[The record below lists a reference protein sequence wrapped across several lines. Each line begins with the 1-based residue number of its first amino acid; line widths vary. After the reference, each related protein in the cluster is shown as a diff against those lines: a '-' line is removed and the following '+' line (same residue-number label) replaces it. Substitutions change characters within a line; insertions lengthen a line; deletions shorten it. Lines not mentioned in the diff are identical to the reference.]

1 MEKIKN
7 INRIL
12 VISFEAGSAE
22 VISEFI
28 LQKKKLKVKYS
39 FVLNKTTKNIF
50 KKKGFKIQNIGKQI
64 KFDNIKNIIWS
75 KLL

>member
-28 LQKKKLKVKYS
+28 LQKKRSLKLNI
-39 FVLNKTTKNIF
+39 VLY
-50 KKKGFKIQNIGKQI
+50 
-64 KFDNIKNIIWS
+64 
-75 KLL
+75 

>member
-28 LQKKKLKVKYS
+28 LQIRLLKIFLKKKVLKY
-39 FVLNKTTKNIF
+39 
-50 KKKGFKIQNIGKQI
+50 KI
-64 KFDNIKNIIWS
+64 
-75 KLL
+75 